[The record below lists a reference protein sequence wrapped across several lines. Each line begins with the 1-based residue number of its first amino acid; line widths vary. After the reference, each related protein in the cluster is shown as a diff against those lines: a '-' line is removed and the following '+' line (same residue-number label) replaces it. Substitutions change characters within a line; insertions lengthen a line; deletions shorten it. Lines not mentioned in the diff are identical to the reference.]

1 MKLDY
6 PLSEK
11 AFIDTW
17 TEFGRPTEIKDC
29 EKIHEFFQL
38 LIENTKGKFIVDHIT
53 AGNYDCVHSIEYAEP
68 YTIIK
73 WHDFNNY
80 RLKNLNKK
88 LNEFDG
94 LTWYAVGCATYDYI
108 LTKIHK
114 IKFIE
119 KGNHLYI
126 GVLSR
131 LTNLHE
137 YNKWLEKNNYS
148 VINID
153 DSNEF
158 EIEYSF
164 WEGEPSQQ
172 KKHVCRVN
180 CLPFYTNL
188 IQPKENACSSYH
200 SKAILIIY
208 SYEEIEKRLN
218 EANSLLAETN
228 PEDEDSLQ
236 DIGNRIRRILEYSLK
251 YYCAC
256 KNISLDLTDKYEH
269 ILLGKLRNKVNGTFS
284 DKEYSVSQSIVNKAN
299 EFSHDSGI
307 IVQKQDVEVFC
318 NEAIELI
325 NKIYTDI
332 LSEYKK

>member
-1 MKLDY
+1 MCEY

-11 AFIDTW
+11 AFINTW
-17 TEFGRPTEIKDC
+17 IEFGCPKEIKDC
-29 EKIHEFFQL
+29 EKMSEFFQL

-53 AGNYDCVHSIEYAEP
+53 AGNYDCVNSIEYAEP

-80 RLKNLNKK
+80 RLKYLNKE
-88 LNEFDG
+88 LDEFDG
-94 LTWYAVGCATYDYI
+94 LSWSVFGYATYDYI
-108 LTKIHK
+108 LTTIHK
-114 IKFIE
+114 IKFIK

-126 GVLSR
+126 GILSR
-131 LTNLHE
+131 LTDLNE

-153 DSNEF
+153 DSDEF
-158 EIEYSF
+158 EIEYSY

-172 KKHVCRVN
+172 KKHICRVN

-208 SYEEIEKRLN
+208 SYEEIKKRLN
-218 EANSLLAETN
+218 ETNNLLAKIN

-251 YYCAC
+251 YCCAC
-256 KNISLDLTDKYEH
+256 KGICLGLTDKYEH
-269 ILLGKLRNKVNGTFS
+269 ISLGKLRKKVNETFS
-284 DKEYSVSQSIVNKAN
+284 DKEHLISQSIVNKAN
-299 EFSHDSGI
+299 EFSHDSGKI
-307 IVQKQDVEVFC
+307 IQKQDVELFC
-318 NEAIELI
+318 NKAIELI